1 MKHLLFLFSLSILL
15 ANCTVSKTERISIK
29 PNPSDYYQSLK
40 TKKIMP
46 GKGLGLVQ
54 LEETRSKDLYNKTYT
69 KDYYQ
74 QNGIEFQFRRGD
86 TLTGIVVQNDG
97 NYFLKNKN
105 IGQRREDII
114 ATFGKP
120 KINNQSI
127 VKGEKAI
134 GSFESLNYEGV
145 SIIFIDST
153 TSVISI
159 NSFIK

>member
-1 MKHLLFLFSLSILL
+1 
-15 ANCTVSKTERISIK
+15 
-29 PNPSDYYQSLK
+29 
-40 TKKIMP
+40 MP
-46 GKGLGLVQ
+46 GKGIGLVH
-54 LEETRSKDLYNKTYT
+54 LEETRSKDLYNETYT

-86 TLTGIVVQNDG
+86 TLTGIIVQNDG

-120 KINNQSI
+120 KSNNQSI
-127 VKGEKAI
+127 VKDEKAI
-134 GSFESLNYEGV
+134 GSVESLNYEGV

-159 NSFIK
+159 NSTSK

>member
-1 MKHLLFLFSLSILL
+1 
-15 ANCTVSKTERISIK
+15 
-29 PNPSDYYQSLK
+29 
-40 TKKIMP
+40 MP
-46 GKGLGLVQ
+46 GKGIGLVQ

-86 TLTGIVVQNDG
+86 TLTGIVLQNDG

-127 VKGEKAI
+127 LKGEIAI
-134 GSFESLNYEGV
+134 GSFESLNYDGV
-145 SIIFIDST
+145 SIIFRDST

>member
-1 MKHLLFLFSLSILL
+1 MKHLLLLFSLSILL
-15 ANCTVSKTERISIK
+15 VNCTVSKTERISIK

-40 TKKIMP
+40 TKKIIP
-46 GKGLGLVQ
+46 GKGIGIVQ
-54 LEETRSKDLYNKTYT
+54 LEKTRNNDLYNETYT
-69 KDYYQ
+69 KEYYQ

-120 KINNQSI
+120 KSNNQSI

-134 GSFESLNYEGV
+134 GSLESLNYEGV

-159 NSFIK
+159 NSSMK

>member
-29 PNPSDYYQSLK
+29 QNPSDYYQSLK

-86 TLTGIVVQNDG
+86 TLTGIVLQNDG

-120 KINNQSI
+120 KSNNQSI
-127 VKGEKAI
+127 LKGEIAI
-134 GSFESLNYEGV
+134 GSFESLNYDGV
-145 SIIFIDST
+145 SIIFRDST